1 MNQPK
6 IISATDSAPITLTIS
21 TRAHLKTF
29 LERVNPARGR
39 LMFALDATASR
50 QPTWDSAAALTSEMF
65 ATVAAIGGLDLQLVY
80 YCGDQCVAGRWLSD
94 ARALSASMRSVMCQ
108 AGYTQIGRVLGH
120 AQKENARERV
130 NALVLVSDACEE
142 DPESLYTAAR
152 ELGELPLFLFQE
164 GNDQRVGRIYAELAA
179 ITKGAFCKFDS
190 GAARRLADLLKAVAA
205 FAAGGVKAL
214 AAQNSEAAKLLL
226 TQVKK

>member
-1 MNQPK
+1 MTITTPAIPK
-6 IISATDSAPITLTIS
+6 
-21 TRAHLKTF
+21 RAHLDAF
-29 LERVNPARGR
+29 FERINPSRGR
-39 LMFALDATASR
+39 LIFALDATASR
-50 QPTWDSAAALTSEMF
+50 QPTWDTAAALTSEMF

-94 ARALSASMRSVMCQ
+94 ARALSATMQRVMCQ

-120 AQKENARERV
+120 ARKENARERV
-130 NALVLVSDACEE
+130 NAMVLVSDACEE
-142 DPESLYTAAR
+142 DPESLYAAAR

-190 GAARRLADLLKAVAA
+190 GAAQRLADLLKAVAA

-214 AAQNSEAAKLLL
+214 ANQNTEAAKLLL
-226 TQVKK
+226 TQVRK